1 MTGSLKGTTTQ
12 ASQARTSST
21 TPSSC
26 AANHTE
32 EEEEEE
38 VSMLAHM
45 RRAFDMAHEAA
56 RREEVPIGCVL
67 VKDDVVVATGFNR
80 TNETRDVRTV
90 SLLLLYCCHFDHT
103 TF

>member
-21 TPSSC
+21 APSSC
-26 AANHTE
+26 AATHT
-32 EEEEEE
+32 EEE

-90 SLLLLYCCHFDHT
+90 SLLVALLLPF
-103 TF
+103 

>member
-1 MTGSLKGTTTQ
+1 MTGSLKGTTTH

-26 AANHTE
+26 AATHTE
-32 EEEEEE
+32 EEEI
-38 VSMLAHM
+38 SMLAHM

-90 SLLLLYCCHFDHT
+90 SLLLLCCCHFDHT